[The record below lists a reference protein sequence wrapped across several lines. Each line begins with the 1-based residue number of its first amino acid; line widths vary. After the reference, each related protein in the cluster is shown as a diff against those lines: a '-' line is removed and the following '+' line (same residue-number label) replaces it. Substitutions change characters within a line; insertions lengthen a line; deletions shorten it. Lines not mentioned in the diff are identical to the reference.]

1 MTFKVVAVPISGN
14 PQYAG
19 LQKAGGEEHLFT
31 DADVGADFSN
41 WERYYDR
48 RQSAIL
54 DGDPILFHRRDRKS
68 DFEGFR
74 ESLELRPDHQ
84 FLDYGCAT
92 LGFGQ
97 HFARYLDTGHY
108 VGMDVSKKAID
119 IGRAFVARAD
129 LAERR
134 PELVLLEGSAFPD
147 DYDDRFDRMIA
158 ISVFTHSPPQVVL
171 NIAKFAHRVL
181 KPGGIFVA
189 TVGIV
194 EETIIFQGRHN
205 FYYPKEFFLTMGQHL
220 GVDIT
225 IEPYSLPPSDD
236 PRILGPSMN
245 VILRKALNLAERDR
259 DV

>member
-14 PQYAG
+14 PEYVG
-19 LQKAGGEEHLFT
+19 LQKAGGEEQLFLE
-31 DADVGADFSN
+31 ANVGSDFSN

-54 DGDPILFHRRDRKS
+54 DGDPILFHRRDRK
-68 DFEGFR
+68 DEFEGFR
-74 ESLELRPDHQ
+74 ELLDLRTDHQ

-92 LGFGQ
+92 LGVGQ
-97 HFARYLDTGHY
+97 HYARYLDLGHY
-108 VGMDVSKKAID
+108 VGMDLSKKAID

-134 PELVLLEGSAFPD
+134 PELVLLEDGAFPD
-147 DYDDRFDRMIA
+147 GYDDRFDRMIA
-158 ISVFTHSPPQVVL
+158 ISVFTHSPPQVVV
-171 NIAKFAHRVL
+171 NIAKFARRVL
-181 KPGGIFVA
+181 KPGGIFLA

-194 EETIIFQGRHN
+194 EENIIFQGRHN
-205 FYYPKEFFLTMGQHL
+205 FYYPKEFFLTMGEHL

-225 IEPYSLPPSDD
+225 VEPDSLPQSSD

-245 VILRKALNLAERDR
+245 VIVRK
-259 DV
+259 